1 MRGGAAPLRGVGRV
15 VEWNA
20 RVYSRVWQGSV
31 ITGFVTPLLFL
42 LAIGVTLGG
51 RIDDGGG
58 LELPYAEFVAPGL
71 LASTAMQVG
80 IFESSFPVVA
90 GLHWRRTFHA
100 VLATPIALPALVIG
114 RLLWVAVRITLACA
128 AFLLVALAFGL
139 LSSPLALLAVPAGV
153 LAGTAFSAPME
164 AFAATRVRRCRLCD
178 GLPAR
183 CAADDPLLGRLL
195 PGRPASRRRR
205 VARLDL
211 TALPRD
217 RALPGPHDRR
227 DGAGWTSLAPGCA
240 RRAHGARWRP
250 WPRITYRSTPMTA

>member
-128 AFLLVALAFGL
+128 AFLLIALAFGL

-164 AFAATRVRRCRLCD
+164 AFAATQSDDAAFAMVFRLGVLPMTLFSGAFFPVDRLPDAVEWLVWISPLFHGTELCRALTT
-178 GLPAR
+178 GET
-183 CAADDPLLGRLL
+183 GW
-195 PGRPASRRRR
+195 
-205 VARLDL
+205 LDL
-211 TALPRD
+211 VHLGVLVGLTVLGAAL
-217 RALPGPHDRR
+217 A
-227 DGAGWTSLAPGCA
+227 
-240 RRAHGARWRP
+240 
-250 WPRITYRSTPMTA
+250 RITYRRRMTV